1 MIIQRIL
8 QLALVCG
15 AIHLFVYGS
24 TKPPAPP
31 TNTPPMMLSAPRLR
45 MEDDSDKRW
54 DIASPLGVRTNE
66 YWRRDPPEGATVIEK
81 WRRRGA
87 ANERKVLISNKRR
100 DAASPLGSLA
110 VDTYGRVWTLGREFT
125 LLGRQVGMV
134 PEARW
139 ADLGF
144 ASLAWWTVTASNS
157 TVVTWQNALLG
168 RDTNTPVSV
177 QAEFFADG
185 RFAFRYDLSA
195 IGTEASNI
203 VARVR
208 TGDDEDA
215 VALTE
220 GVTSVWGSVPDI
232 EVIAQIAGGVSN
244 ETCEIVSD
252 ELRSTKLWDEWTF
265 WANTGTNA
273 LYSRTFEVD
282 RHGGWNSYFLSGR
295 GEPWHCGG
303 TDSIGE
309 WSLEGAVIEWSDDTG
324 ASGTVTASPTGDS
337 LYLPLST
344 EATSCTITLK
354 ASGTGR
360 HTSPQPVFLLEYSPQ
375 IEFNGGQEIE
385 GNDGN
390 RYCVFT
396 DPDDFSF
403 SLDLSNRPCRAPADD
418 GEVAR
423 DGFTLPTEPG
433 VYELPL
439 GTNAAQGQR
448 PRLMMGPLMAPPND
462 GGSNG
467 NRLLVILDP
476 WVTYGTP
483 HYGCSHDYPYDCG
496 WFGTWCDCTPEVGS
510 GIDSCAAVD
519 SYIDWYDD
527 DEAVGVVEI
536 GGVEV
541 WRDTAYH
548 VVWACDHDID
558 EPERYCPCGC
568 DGNCPHCSCMSA
580 DGPSQGSIRFRVGL
594 GENSSGETLG
604 FAWFESEGPVRIRP
618 QLFEVESRPDADVS
632 VRRYA
637 SRVEVTTDETGGRN
651 LVIASLTNGVT
662 ISISGG
668 QGLTALPLHTWEI
681 TNVGNSLGVVRI
693 VKRNANT
700 DIREDWTYSC
710 AWQSSEWV
718 WDVTDNRTFDPPPRG
733 ESVEVINGTNFVFGS
748 DGKLQRLTIETN
760 GEEVVVRTIS
770 YDDDGRVVLVDDGTN
785 GCVTIAYDAA
795 GNVSEMTGPEG
806 TLRAAW
812 DENGVMTNLDT
823 SAWNGPTPNANPPLM
838 APRPRLLGSGGGI
851 TVTEAIQHYLHGN
864 GSPITLP
871 FSVVDTSSATPIK
884 FDCVRNFVS
893 SCHEPGDYHVVGTN
907 SFPAVGKPRLVLGDV
922 PVKLDGTI
930 TYTGQCNWT
939 FRGTMTGA
947 EDPYDFNAGN
957 RGLLGEALTALGRA
971 LYDGRGTPYVFQF
984 SGSVPLDGSGH
995 CGDR

>member
-1 MIIQRIL
+1 MIIKRIL
-8 QLALVCG
+8 QLAVLCG

-24 TKPPAPP
+24 TKPSPPP
-31 TNTPPMMLSAPRLR
+31 TMTGAPRITTSALQQGLAAPVAPR
-45 MEDDSDKRW
+45 TE
-54 DIASPLGVRTNE
+54 IVCVRTNE
-66 YWRRDPPEGATVIEK
+66 VWNFSRPEGATVVEK

-100 DAASPLGSLA
+100 DAASPFSDNLKI
-110 VDTYGRVWTLGREFT
+110 DTFGRVWTLGREFT

-157 TVVTWQNALLG
+157 TVVCWQNALLD

-185 RFAFRYDLSA
+185 RFAFRYDSA
-195 IGTEASNI
+195 IGAEASNI

-208 TGDDEDA
+208 TGEDEDT

-220 GVTSVWGSVPDI
+220 GVTSVSGFVPDI
-232 EVIAQIAGGVSN
+232 EVLAQIAGGVSN

-252 ELRSTKLWDEWTF
+252 ELRSTMLWDEWTF

-282 RHGGWNSYFLSGR
+282 RQGGWKSYFLSGR
-295 GEPWHCGG
+295 GEPWRCGG
-303 TDSIGE
+303 TDTISE
-309 WSLEGAVIEWSDDTG
+309 WSLEGSVIEWSDDTG
-324 ASGTVTASPTGDS
+324 ANGTVTASPTGDS
-337 LYLPLST
+337 LYLPLSA

-360 HTSPQPVFLLEYSPQ
+360 HASPQPVFLLEYSPR
-375 IEFNGGQEIE
+375 IEFTGGQEIE

-403 SLDLSNRPCRAPADD
+403 SLDLSNRPCRTPADD

-433 VYELPL
+433 VYRLPL
-439 GTNAAQGQR
+439 GTQTAQDQR

-462 GGSNG
+462 EGSGGNW
-467 NRLLVILDP
+467 LLVILDP

-483 HYGCSHDYPYDCG
+483 HYGCSHDYPYDWG

-510 GIDSCAAVD
+510 GIDGCAAVD
-519 SYIDWYDD
+519 SFIDWYDD
-527 DEAVGVVEI
+527 YEAEGVVEI

-558 EPERYCPCGC
+558 EPKRYCPCGC
-568 DGNCPHCSCMSA
+568 DGDCPHCSCMSA

-594 GENSSGETLG
+594 GENSGGETLG

-618 QLFEVESRPDADVS
+618 QLFEVESRPDANVS
-632 VRRYA
+632 VRRYS
-637 SRVEVTTDETGGRN
+637 SRVEVTTAETSGRN

-662 ISISGG
+662 ISVSGG

-681 TNVGNSLGVVRI
+681 TNVGNSLGIVRL
-693 VKRNANT
+693 VRRNA
-700 DIREDWTYSC
+700 DGAIREDWTYSC
-710 AWQSSEWV
+710 SWQSGEWV
-718 WDVTDNRTFDPPPRG
+718 WEVADNRTFDPPPRG

-748 DGKLQRLTIETN
+748 DGKLQQLTIETN
-760 GEEVVVRTIS
+760 GEEVVIRTIN
-770 YDDDGRVVLVDDGTN
+770 YDDDGRVVFVDDGTN

-851 TVTEAIQHYLHGN
+851 TVTEAIRHYLNGN

-893 SCHEPGDYHVVGTN
+893 SCHEPNDYHVVGTN
-907 SFPAVGKPRLVLGDV
+907 YFPAIGKPRLIVGDV

-939 FRGTMTGA
+939 FHGTMTGA

-971 LYDGRGTPYVFQF
+971 LLDGRGTPYVFQF